1 MAAREENILNVPI
14 SETLEGMHV
23 LCDTGDTGEPYRVAA
38 SLFIAEA
45 TQAAKD
51 AVSNLDPKDVIL
63 KGFTALTAGKPAIT
77 ANTTLLAAIQ
87 SLYAMVGS
95 GKVKIVS
102 DGADQTG
109 MVSWNGTSASG
120 FVINVNEAAIYTR
133 SQWTQ
138 SNPDSVTDANW
149 IAAVK
154 TGGTKTPFA
163 AAAQNPNMGDLPIN
177 SRLKFVD
184 NKTTILGMLKMLT
197 AAANVGRLRIVSGNP
212 ATGASGKPELAFI
225 VNIVQGANAET
236 QGTNG
241 LQIFHLTNDY
251 IRVIPSSSVAMA
263 WPTLQTLTDEAIITK
278 LHSTASGNWGGLGVK
293 LPWTGGSV
301 KSIKV
306 EDFTTINEIW
316 PAELTP
322 GTTVPFY
329 AEGEMYSAPSG
340 AADTAYVG
348 QVILNADFATSGMA
362 TVVAYGNKAGRMYH
376 AQLDFNGQSID
387 WFPSPVGTL
396 TLTTFANLTANAS
409 VSDMKIGEML
419 GFYSSNGGST
429 SGPGAS
435 PLFGYIQKTSSSQ
448 VNIFAYT
455 IDGKKSWLGYN
466 AGSNVTWTPVGGASG
481 GAPMLSRVDINDF
494 GDYDT
499 LHAILEQTGDM
510 VAIFADYPTN
520 DPSESTGAYVGTAQF
535 DNDYSDAIIYDVLN
549 LMTNTRYQ
557 GYVSSA
563 GQVVWTDARG
573 AVKETISIA
582 DFTPASL
589 FSSPY
594 NFHLYP
600 SGTMIP
606 IKGSQQ
612 ADQGPFPGSIY
623 ETAGYIMVQYG
634 DNHSGSALRQVMV
647 VLYEVDIIEGQPGRM
662 AYATISKGGPYPRW
676 QIIGDSQWLWTGDKA
691 LSANV
696 TASLPLTDYTR
707 RTRDRLEIYYAYL
720 GGGTEGHI
728 MGFNNAVSVLYNP
741 AETLTQSFFTLVTS
755 GGSASQLEAQ
765 FEFRMSGSTLQIV
778 GRNLRTGSVNVV
790 SQFRIKGV
798 KLVR

>member
-1 MAAREENILNVPI
+1 MAAREENILNVPL

-138 SNPDSVTDANW
+138 ASPDSVTDANW

-163 AAAQNPNMGDLPIN
+163 AAAQNPNMGDLPTN

-293 LPWTGGSV
+293 LPWTGGSI
-301 KSIKV
+301 KPIKV
-306 EDFTTINEIW
+306 EDFTMINEIW
-316 PAELTP
+316 PAGLTP
-322 GTTVPFY
+322 GTTVLFY
-329 AEGEMYSAPSG
+329 AEGEMYSAPSTT
-340 AADTAYVG
+340 DSSYVG
-348 QVILNADFATSGMA
+348 QVIIDGDFATSGMA
-362 TVVAYGNKAGRMYH
+362 TVIAYGDKTGRMYCGK
-376 AQLDFNGQSID
+376 LDFNGQSID
-387 WFPSPVGTL
+387 WYPSPVGTL
-396 TLTTFANLTANAS
+396 TLSTFTNLTANAS
-409 VSDMKIGEML
+409 VGGMKIGEML

-429 SGPGAS
+429 TGPGSS
-435 PLFGYIQKTSSSQ
+435 PLFGYIQKTASSQ

-466 AGSNVTWTPVGGASG
+466 AGANVIWTPVGGADSG
-481 GAPMLSRVDINDF
+481 NVLHGENITEGLEYLVPENVGDVVAFRSTMDSTQVPAEQEGF
-494 GDYDT
+494 GF
-499 LHAILEQTGDM
+499 LAKVNGSESMAMMMQ
-510 VAIFADYPTN
+510 N
-520 DPSESTGAYVGTAQF
+520 DPAGGGKMKFFMGRVQNDGTGTDWQELTTGSSGEIF
-535 DNDYSDAIIYDVLN
+535 PGWKRI
-549 LMTNTRYQ
+549 
-557 GYVSSA
+557 VSS
-563 GQVVWTDARG
+563 WSS
-573 AVKETISIA
+573 AVGPTGTSGIIKFNQEIPTTSKILIEATIQ
-582 DFTPASL
+582 
-589 FSSPY
+589 SSPATTATIKFPIPLTVAAI
-594 NFHLYP
+594 N
-600 SGTMIP
+600 GT
-606 IKGSQQ
+606 G
-612 ADQGPFPGSIY
+612 QGILFEICSIYLGVNSTPGSIKLICSSVI
-623 ETAGYIMVQYG
+623 TGANGVQG
-634 DNHSGSALRQVMV
+634 MNV
-647 VLYEVDIIEGQPGRM
+647 VVQSNNLSDASDIIQ
-662 AYATISKGGPYPRW
+662 
-676 QIIGDSQWLWTGDKA
+676 
-691 LSANV
+691 
-696 TASLPLTDYTR
+696 
-707 RTRDRLEIYYAYL
+707 
-720 GGGTEGHI
+720 
-728 MGFNNAVSVLYNP
+728 
-741 AETLTQSFFTLVTS
+741 
-755 GGSASQLEAQ
+755 
-765 FEFRMSGSTLQIV
+765 
-778 GRNLRTGSVNVV
+778 
-790 SQFRIKGV
+790 IKGIYF
-798 KLVR
+798 KA